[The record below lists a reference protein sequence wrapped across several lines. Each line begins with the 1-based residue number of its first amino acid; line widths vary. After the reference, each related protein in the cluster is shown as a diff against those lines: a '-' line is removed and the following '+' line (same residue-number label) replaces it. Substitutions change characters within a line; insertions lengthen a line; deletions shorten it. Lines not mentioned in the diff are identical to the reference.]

1 MCNYLIDLPK
11 KILKN
16 VFEELILIAKDN
28 DIVIKK
34 INKNSHLMERKISLI
49 FEYLNTSMSRKKMK
63 MELSK
68 YSMKH
73 LIYDS
78 RGDNNV

>member
-1 MCNYLIDLPK
+1 
-11 KILKN
+11 
-16 VFEELILIAKDN
+16 
-28 DIVIKK
+28 
-34 INKNSHLMERKISLI
+34 MERKISLI
-49 FEYLNTSMSRKKMK
+49 FEYLNTSMPRKELKR
-63 MELSK
+63 ELSK